1 MPTAIYV
8 CERHN
13 DEGGFKTG
21 RITEKLA
28 GYCRENPEEVFGRIW
43 SIYGLKSF
51 KGGIDIETWNDRY
64 HSDFGLKLETT
75 QNPLGATINGTLDGL
90 VSSHV
95 LENARFDDKKD
106 LERIS
111 QDIIRNLSGHP
122 KILYGLMPYLISP
135 SRK

>member
-64 HSDFGLKLETT
+64 YSDFGLKLETT
-75 QNPLGATINGTLDGL
+75 QKLQGATINGTLDDL
-90 VSSHV
+90 VSSGV
-95 LENARFDDKKD
+95 LEEARFDDKTD
-106 LERIS
+106 LKLVS
-111 QDIIRNLSGHP
+111 QKIITNLSGHP
-122 KILYGLMPYLISP
+122 EILYSLMQYLISP